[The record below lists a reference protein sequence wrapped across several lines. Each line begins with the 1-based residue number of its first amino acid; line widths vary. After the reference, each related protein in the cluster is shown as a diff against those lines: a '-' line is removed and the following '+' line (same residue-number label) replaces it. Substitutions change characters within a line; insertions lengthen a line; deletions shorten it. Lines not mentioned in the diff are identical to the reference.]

1 MQPRRSWKNENRFSM
16 EGDSEDGKSRTETS
30 EKPILTWGRFLGW
43 LLGSLSANSKVSQ
56 KSPSDRRRKISTRT
70 KLLFASG
77 TLQEAVVTA
86 GGLTTILFYNQIL
99 GVAPSLCGTAF
110 LIVSIFD
117 AVSDPVIGTL
127 SDRFRSQWGR
137 RHPFMFASALPMA
150 IAFYFLYQPADGL
163 SEIALF
169 VWLTGFL
176 MLLRLGQT
184 FYLIPHDALGAELT
198 DDYDERTS
206 IFGYNAVAQMILSMV
221 TTGLMYYALFPTTP
235 EFENG
240 LLNEA
245 RYFLLAAIGS
255 VTILFSI
262 IVCALGTMDQIP
274 FLHDMDDRKG
284 FTFSQYMGE
293 LSILLRNRNYLAVC
307 LSMLTIYVGLGIIG
321 VVANYAMIYVFE
333 MTSENMF
340 WGAAAK
346 LPGVF
351 FAIPLLAFLSARFEK
366 QTIFVVVTAYTG
378 VMAAMPHFLKMFDL
392 FPPNDSPFFLFAFF
406 GPIFLAYLIFPVAMI
421 IIDSQ
426 LVDISDEHELKS
438 GRRSEGIV
446 FSIRSF
452 ANKATHGLG
461 GLIAGFGLEYINFPE
476 EADIGA
482 LPPEALDGLLI
493 MNGPVYLGI
502 YLLGT
507 VIMLFY
513 SIDRRRHAEILSELE
528 ARRSIDQQRQAEQTT
543 QMWTK

>member
-1 MQPRRSWKNENRFSM
+1 M
-16 EGDSEDGKSRTETS
+16 EGDSQDGKSRTENPG
-30 EKPILTWGRFLGW
+30 KPILTWGRFLGW
-43 LLGSLSANSKVSQ
+43 LADSLSANSNVSQ
-56 KSPSDRRRKISTRT
+56 KSPSDRKRKISMRT

-86 GGLTTILFYNQIL
+86 GGMTTILFYNQVL

-110 LIVSIFD
+110 AIVSIFD
-117 AVSDPVIGTL
+117 AVSDPLIGTL
-127 SDRFRSQWGR
+127 SDRFRSRWGR

-150 IAFYFLYQPADGL
+150 IAFYFLYQPAEGL
-163 SEIALF
+163 GEIALF

-206 IFGYNAVAQMILSMV
+206 IFGYNAVAQMILVMI
-221 TTGLMYYALFPTTP
+221 TTGLLYYAIFPTTP
-235 EFENG
+235 EFAENG

-245 RYFLLAAIGS
+245 RYFLLATTGS

-262 IVCALGTMDQIP
+262 IVCALGTIDQIP
-274 FLHDMDDRKG
+274 FLHDMSDRDK
-284 FTFSQYMGE
+284 FTFRQYMGE
-293 LSILLRNRNYLAVC
+293 LAILLRNRNYLAAC
-307 LSMLTIYVGLGIIG
+307 LSMLTLYVGLGIIG

-333 MTSENMF
+333 MTSEQMF
-340 WGAAAK
+340 WGAVAK

-351 FAIPLLAFLSARFEK
+351 FAIPLLAFLSKRFEK

-378 VMAAMPHFLKMFDL
+378 VMASSPHFLKMFDL
-392 FPPNDSPFFLFAFF
+392 FPLNDSPFFLFAFF
-406 GPIFLAYLIFPVAMI
+406 GPIFLAFLIFPVTMI

-438 GRRSEGIV
+438 GSRSEGIV

-476 EADIGA
+476 EAEIGA

-493 MNGPVYLGI
+493 MNGPMYLGI
-502 YLLGT
+502 YLLGS

-513 SIDRRRHAEILSELE
+513 SIDRQRHAEIMSELE
-528 ARRSIDQQRQAEQTT
+528 ARRNG
-543 QMWTK
+543 

>member
-1 MQPRRSWKNENRFSM
+1 MDDESEAGKNQPKKINKGFFWTRLLDSIFGNRHV
-16 EGDSEDGKSRTETS
+16 
-30 EKPILTWGRFLGW
+30 
-43 LLGSLSANSKVSQ
+43 SLEEA
-56 KSPSDRRRKISTRT
+56 SDRRRKISVRT

-77 TLQEAVVTA
+77 SLQEAVVTA

-117 AVSDPVIGTL
+117 AVSDPLIGSL

-137 RHPFMFASALPMA
+137 RHPFMLTSALPMA
-150 IAFYFLYQPADGL
+150 IAFYFLYQPAEGL
-163 SEIALF
+163 GDIGLF
-169 VWLTGFL
+169 IWLTGFL
-176 MLLRLGQT
+176 VLLRLGQT

-198 DDYDERTS
+198 DDYAERTS
-206 IFGYNAVAQMILSMV
+206 IFGYNSVAQMILSMV
-221 TTGLMYYALFPTTP
+221 TTGLMYYALFPSSP

-262 IVCALGTMDQIP
+262 IVCTLGTIDQIP
-274 FLHDMDDRKG
+274 FLHDISDRDEL
-284 FTFSQYMGE
+284 TFRKHMGE
-293 LSILLRNRNYLAVC
+293 LAILLRNRNYLAVC

-321 VVANYAMIYVFE
+321 VVAHYAMIYVFE
-333 MTSENMF
+333 MTSEEMF
-340 WGAAAK
+340 WGAVAK

-366 QTIFVVVTAYTG
+366 QTIFVVATAYTG
-378 VMAAMPHFLKMFDL
+378 VMVSLPHFLKMFDL
-392 FPPNDSPFFLFAFF
+392 FPLNDSPFFLFAFY
-406 GPIFLAYLIFPVAMI
+406 GPLFLAYLIFPVTLI

-438 GRRSEGIV
+438 GSRSEGTV

-507 VIMLFY
+507 VIMSFY
-513 SIDRRRHAEILSELE
+513 SLDRQRHVEIMSELE
-528 ARRSIDQQRQAEQTT
+528 ARRSG
-543 QMWTK
+543 